1 MADSFPGFDL
11 NEAPMEH
18 GTGID
23 LNAPVVENDDD
34 AIPVLENDAPVL
46 EADDADG
53 LDLNAFDL
61 NLPLDEFGAMDFDF
75 VQTNLEQAVEAPV
88 QANNRRNR
96 EMSDELRK
104 QVYQALLARNKNGK
118 LGKKDTSIV
127 AECFGVHIEA
137 VQRLVAVCPRLCRVR
152 KLGHTA
158 NLPFAVC
165 Q

>member
-11 NEAPMEH
+11 NEPPMEH

-46 EADDADG
+46 EADDDC

-127 AECFGVHIEA
+127 AERFGVHIQA
-137 VQRLVAVCPRLCRVR
+137 VQLLWKRG
-152 KLGHTA
+152 K
-158 NLPFAVC
+158 
-165 Q
+165 